1 MMNYIWTFMLLL
13 GIVFAAISGTLG
25 EFSDGL
31 MKSCE
36 EGISFM
42 LGLAGI
48 MAVWSGFMNIA
59 QKTGLIEKI
68 SQMAAPFMRLLLT
81 GKIKKETEATILMS
95 FAANLFGAGNS
106 STVFALRSMELLDRE
121 NRHGERASNEMCMF
135 LAVNMSMVQLIP
147 ITVIKIRTDAGAA
160 EPGNIILPSLL
171 AGIFSMV
178 VSVTVCKWQERRR
191 GGR

>member
-1 MMNYIWTFMLLL
+1 
-13 GIVFAAISGTLG
+13 
-25 EFSDGL
+25 
-31 MKSCE
+31 
-36 EGISFM
+36 
-42 LGLAGI
+42 
-48 MAVWSGFMNIA
+48 
-59 QKTGLIEKI
+59 
-68 SQMAAPFMRLLLT
+68 
-81 GKIKKETEATILMS
+81 MS